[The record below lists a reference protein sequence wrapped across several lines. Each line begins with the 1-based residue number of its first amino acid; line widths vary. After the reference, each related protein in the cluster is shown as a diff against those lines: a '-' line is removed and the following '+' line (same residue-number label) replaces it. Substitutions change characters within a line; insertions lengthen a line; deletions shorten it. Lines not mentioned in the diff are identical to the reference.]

1 MVDYRTK
8 FITLTSCI
16 TAWVQAVDKTL
27 GPKDNLTV
35 EQKAENYDVLA
46 AGVDMLLRDVRAIIK
61 STVDELEKEENNA

>member
-1 MVDYRTK
+1 MVDYHTK
-8 FITLTSCI
+8 FITLTSWI
-16 TAWVQAVDKTL
+16 TAWAQAVDKTL